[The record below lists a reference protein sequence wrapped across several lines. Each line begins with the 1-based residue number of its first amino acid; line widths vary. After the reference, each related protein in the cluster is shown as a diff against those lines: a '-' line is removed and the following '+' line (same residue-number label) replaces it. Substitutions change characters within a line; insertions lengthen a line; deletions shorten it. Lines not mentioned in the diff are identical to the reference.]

1 MTNCNHISRVKEWG
15 FDEAHNFRV
24 TKYDCLLCELT
35 SPFPFKDEENI
46 DIDHTGCGDDCF
58 GCKVKTLELNTGD
71 ANSNKNMSNKKF
83 NSELNAY
90 KEARRQGIQPS
101 GTSMTKIEQAYKAS
115 ENLGK
120 AYKGDAM
127 PDASKIDKSL
137 AKTINEL
144 GA

>member
-1 MTNCNHISRVKEWG
+1 MEHIHISKVLEFGFTETHDFKATLWG
-15 FDEAHNFRV
+15 
-24 TKYDCLLCELT
+24 CSLCDAT
-35 SPFPFKDEENI
+35 QDKPFEHEDIE
-46 DIDHTGCGDDCF
+46 IDHTNCDDDCF

-71 ANSNKNMSNKKF
+71 ANSKKTMSNKKF

-90 KEARRQGIQPS
+90 REARSQGIQPS
-101 GTSMTKIEQAYKAS
+101 GTTMTKIEEAYKAS

-120 AYKGDAM
+120 AYKGESM

-137 AKTINEL
+137 AKTMNEL

>member
-1 MTNCNHISRVKEWG
+1 MEHIHISKVLDWG
-15 FDEAHNFRV
+15 FDEN
-24 TKYDCLLCELT
+24 YDFKAVKWGCALCDET
-35 SPFPFKDEENI
+35 QDKPFESEEIEFNHI
-46 DIDHTGCGDDCF
+46 DCGDDCF

-71 ANSNKNMSNKKF
+71 ANSKKTMSNKKF

-101 GTSMTKIEQAYKAS
+101 GTTMTKIEQAYKAS

-120 AYKGDAM
+120 AYKGESM